1 MKALRAAVLGI
12 ALAALASPEVLR
24 YAAERRL
31 ARANAAFDQVLTDPA
46 RVPSVLGMLEAI
58 TEAAVSVAPVLPGD
72 ARAWVLAGSSQLV
85 ARNAERALGCYR
97 EALASGERAEIHLNY
112 GRAAALSGRMSV
124 AEAAFLRALW
134 ISPAL
139 LRAVPPGF
147 AERAAAEVARV
158 ETELAAGRLTAPPP
172 LPN

>member
-1 MKALRAAVLGI
+1 
-12 ALAALASPEVLR
+12 
-24 YAAERRL
+24 
-31 ARANAAFDQVLTDPA
+31 
-46 RVPSVLGMLEAI
+46 MLEAI

-97 EALASGERAEIHLNY
+97 EALASGERAEIHLNF

-124 AEAAFLRALW
+124 AEAAFARALW

-147 AERAAAEVARV
+147 AERAAAEVARA
-158 ETELAAGRLTAPPP
+158 EAELAAGRLTAPPP

>member
-1 MKALRAAVLGI
+1 MKALRAAALGI
-12 ALAALASPEVLR
+12 ALAALASPEILR

-31 ARANAAFDQVLTDPA
+31 ARANAAFDLVLTRPA
-46 RVPSVLGMLEAI
+46 EVPSVLGMLEAI

-72 ARAWVLAGSSQLV
+72 PRAWVLAGSSQLV

-112 GRAAALSGRMSV
+112 GRAAALSGRASV
-124 AEAAFLRALW
+124 ADAAFVRAMW

-147 AERAAAEVARV
+147 AERAAAEVARL
-158 ETELAAGRLTAPPP
+158 EAELAAGRLTSPPP
-172 LPN
+172 PPN